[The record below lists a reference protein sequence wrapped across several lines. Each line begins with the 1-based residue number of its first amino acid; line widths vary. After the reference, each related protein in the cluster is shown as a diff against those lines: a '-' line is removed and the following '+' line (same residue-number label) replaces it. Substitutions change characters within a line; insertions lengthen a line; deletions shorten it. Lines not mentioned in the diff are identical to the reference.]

1 MLDELLSIID
11 HLENIVCKQNSTI
24 AKLINEN
31 LEQEN
36 IINVMMQEHVD

>member
-11 HLENIVCKQNSTI
+11 HLENIVSKQNSAI

-36 IINVMMQEHVD
+36 IINVMMREHID

>member
-11 HLENIVCKQNSTI
+11 HLENIVSKQSSAI